1 VSAPDFAA
9 TPLAE
14 LRGRRDRSGVLVDF
28 DGTLAP
34 IVDDPAEARP
44 LPAVVDLLPRLAAR
58 YRRVAV
64 VSGRPAGFLVEQLG
78 LGRGATGH
86 GPSVIA
92 SGLYGLEWAG
102 GGGVVH
108 TRPEAEAWRDVVDR
122 VERAARAAA
131 PPGML
136 VEHKGLT
143 VAFHWRTATAQA
155 GWARS
160 FAEKAA
166 RESSLELHPGKMNI
180 ELRPPL
186 PADKGTVVSELCR
199 DLGAACFVGD
209 DRGDLAAFGA
219 LDHLAT
225 QGIVTCK
232 VAVASAEVPTELATA
247 ADLVVDGPEG
257 VAALLEWLAAG

>member
-1 VSAPDFAA
+1 VPAPDFAA
-9 TPLAE
+9 TPLKE
-14 LRGRRDRSGVLVDF
+14 LRDRPDQGGVLVDF

-34 IVDDPAEARP
+34 IVDDPAEATP
-44 LPAVVDLLPRLAAR
+44 LPAVVDSLSQLARR

-64 VSGRPAGFLVEQLG
+64 VSGRPAGFLVERLG
-78 LGRGATGH
+78 LGRGAAGQA
-86 GPSVIA
+86 PSVIA

-108 TRPEAEAWRDVVDR
+108 TRPEAEPWRAVVDR

-143 VAFHWRTATAQA
+143 VAFHWRTATDQA

-160 FAEKAA
+160 FAERAA
-166 RESSLELHPGKMNI
+166 RESNLELHPGKMNI

-199 DLGAACFVGD
+199 DLAAACFVGD

-219 LDHLAT
+219 LDRLAT
-225 QGIVTCK
+225 QGLATCK
-232 VAVASAEVPTELATA
+232 VAVASAEVPPELPAA
-247 ADLVVDGPEG
+247 ADLVVDGPVG
-257 VAALLEWLAAG
+257 VADLLEWLALS

>member
-9 TPLAE
+9 TS
-14 LRGRRDRSGVLVDF
+14 LRDLRARPDESGVLVDF

-44 LPAVVDLLPRLAAR
+44 LGAVVGTLQRLARR
-58 YRRVAV
+58 YRRAAV
-64 VSGRPAGFLVEQLG
+64 VSGRPARFLVEVLG
-78 LGRGATGH
+78 LGRGASH
-86 GPSVIA
+86 GPSVVA

-102 GGGVVH
+102 SGGVVH
-108 TRPEAEAWRDVVDR
+108 TRPDAEPWRDIVDR
-122 VERAARAAA
+122 VDREARAAA

-143 VAFHWRTATAQA
+143 VAIHWRTATAQA
-155 GWARS
+155 DWARS
-160 FAEKAA
+160 FAEKAS
-166 RESSLELHPGKMNI
+166 RENNLELHLGKMNV

-186 PADKGTVVSELCR
+186 PADKGTVVAELCR

-209 DRGDLAAFGA
+209 DRGDLAAFAA
-219 LDHLAT
+219 LDRLAT
-225 QGIVTCK
+225 QGLITCK
-232 VAVASAEVPTELATA
+232 VAVASAEVPPELVAA

-257 VAALLEWLAAG
+257 VLALLEWLAEG

>member
-1 VSAPDFAA
+1 MSAPDFTA
-9 TPLAE
+9 TPLRE
-14 LRGRRDRSGVLVDF
+14 LRDRPGQSGVLVDF

-44 LPAVVDLLPRLAAR
+44 LPAAVDALQRLARR
-58 YRRVAV
+58 YRRVVV

-78 LGRGATGH
+78 LGRSAASH
-86 GPSVIA
+86 GPSVVA

-102 GGGVVH
+102 SGGVVH
-108 TRPEAEAWRDVVDR
+108 TRSEAEAWRDVVDQ
-122 VERAARAAA
+122 VEREARAAA
-131 PPGML
+131 PPGIL

-166 RESSLELHPGKMNI
+166 RESNLELHHGKMNI

-186 PADKGTVVSELCR
+186 PADKGTVVTELGR

-209 DRGDLAAFGA
+209 DRGDLAAFAA
-219 LDHLAT
+219 LDRLAT
-225 QGIVTCK
+225 QGMITCK
-232 VAVASAEVPTELATA
+232 VAVASTEIPPELWAA

-257 VAALLEWLAAG
+257 VATLMEWLAEG

>member
-1 VSAPDFAA
+1 M
-9 TPLAE
+9 
-14 LRGRRDRSGVLVDF
+14 LVDF

-34 IVDDPAEARP
+34 IVDEPAEARP
-44 LPAVVDLLPRLAAR
+44 LPVVVDLLLRLAGR

-64 VSGRPAGFLVEQLG
+64 VSGRPASFLVEHLG
-78 LGRGATGH
+78 LGRGVAGQS
-86 GPSVIA
+86 PSIIA

-108 TRPEAEAWRDVVDR
+108 TRPEAAQWRDVVDR

-143 VAFHWRTATAQA
+143 VAFHWRTATTEAE
-155 GWARS
+155 WARS
-160 FAEKAA
+160 FAEQAA
-166 RESSLELHPGKMNI
+166 SESGLELHPGKMNI

-186 PADKGTVVSELCR
+186 PTDKGTVVSELCR
-199 DLGAACFVGD
+199 DLDAACFAGD
-209 DRGDLAAFGA
+209 DRGDLTAFSA
-219 LDHLAT
+219 LDRLAT
-225 QGIVTCK
+225 QGTVTCK
-232 VAVASAEVPTELATA
+232 VAVASAEIPPELSAA

-257 VAALLEWLAAG
+257 VVALLEWLAMG

>member
-1 VSAPDFAA
+1 VSVPDFTA
-9 TPLAE
+9 TPLRD
-14 LRGRRDRSGVLVDF
+14 LRDRPGQSGVLIDF

-44 LPAVVDLLPRLAAR
+44 LPAVVEALQRLARR

-78 LGRGATGH
+78 LGRSAASH
-86 GPSVIA
+86 EPSVVA

-102 GGGVVH
+102 SGGVVH
-108 TRPEAEAWRDVVDR
+108 TRPEAEPWRDVVDQ
-122 VERAARAAA
+122 VERAARAVA

-160 FAEKAA
+160 FAEQAA
-166 RESSLELHPGKMNI
+166 RESHLELHPGKMNI

-186 PADKGTVVSELCR
+186 PADKGTVVTELCR
-199 DLGAACFVGD
+199 ELGAGCFVGD
-209 DRGDLAAFGA
+209 DRGDLAAFAA
-219 LDHLAT
+219 LDRLAT
-225 QGIVTCK
+225 QGMVTCK
-232 VAVASAEVPTELATA
+232 VAVASAEIPPELRAA

-257 VAALLEWLAAG
+257 VVALLEWLAAG

>member
-9 TPLAE
+9 TPLQE
-14 LRGRRDRSGVLVDF
+14 LRARPDESGVLVDF

-44 LPAVVDLLPRLAAR
+44 LAPVVDALQRLARR

-64 VSGRPAGFLVEQLG
+64 VSGRPASFLVEALG
-78 LGRGATGH
+78 LGRGAVGH
-86 GPSVIA
+86 GPSVVA

-102 GGGVVH
+102 SGGVVQ
-108 TRPEAEAWRDVVDR
+108 TRPEAEPWRDVVDH
-122 VERAARAAA
+122 VEREARAAA
-131 PPGML
+131 PPGVL

-160 FAEKAA
+160 YAEKVA
-166 RESSLELHPGKMNI
+166 RESNLELHPGKMNI
-180 ELRPPL
+180 ELRPPV
-186 PADKGTVVSELCR
+186 PADKGTVVAELCR

-209 DRGDLAAFGA
+209 DLGDLAAFA
-219 LDHLAT
+219 TLDRLAT
-225 QGIVTCK
+225 EGLVTCK
-232 VAVASAEVPTELATA
+232 VAVASAEIPPELRA
-247 ADLVVDGPEG
+247 AAHLVVDGPEG
-257 VAALLEWLAAG
+257 VVALLEWLAEG

>member
-1 VSAPDFAA
+1 MPTPDFAA
-9 TPLAE
+9 TPLRE
-14 LRGRRDRSGVLVDF
+14 LRSRPEQGGVLVDF

-34 IVDDPAEARP
+34 IVDDPADARP
-44 LPAVVDLLPRLAAR
+44 LPAVLDSLPRLARR

-64 VSGRPAGFLVEQLG
+64 VSGRPAAFLVERLG
-78 LGRGATGH
+78 LGRSAAGR
-86 GPSVIA
+86 GPGVVA
-92 SGLYGLEWAG
+92 WGLYGLEWAG
-102 GGGVVH
+102 SGGVVH
-108 TRPEAEAWRDVVDR
+108 TRPEAEPWRDVVDR

-143 VAFHWRTATAQA
+143 VAFHWRTATEQA
-155 GWARS
+155 EWARA

-166 RESSLELHPGKMNI
+166 RQENLELHPGKMSV

-186 PADKGTVVSELCR
+186 AADKGTVVAELCR

-209 DRGDLAAFGA
+209 DRGDLAAFAA
-219 LDHLAT
+219 LDRLGA
-225 QGIVTCK
+225 QGMDTCK
-232 VAVASAEVPTELATA
+232 VAVASAEVPPELLAG

-257 VAALLEWLAAG
+257 VVAVLEWLAGG